1 MLWQEKTPGEDF
13 VVPSA
18 VLDLSF
24 RITCPVLPVDHGAAL
39 FNSLHRA
46 LPWLTEEPLAAIH
59 SIHGAA
65 SGNGWTRPD
74 DSPNSL
80 LQLPKRARLYLRLP
94 RHRLDDAR
102 VLEQTNH
109 DIDGYPMHIGP
120 SSERPLVAERNVFCR
135 SVAGFDSDTE
145 TRFTEQVVAALIDAD
160 IHATKLLCGLAHT
173 VSEKTGCVRARSVML
188 ADLELHESVWLQ
200 QHGLGSHRLLGC
212 GIFLPHKSIAAV
224 AGDPSQ
230 ARQ

>member
-1 MLWQEKTPGEDF
+1 MTMLWQEQARADDF
-13 VVPSA
+13 VVPST

-24 RITCPVLPVDHGAAL
+24 RINCPVLPVDHGAAL
-39 FNSLHRA
+39 CKSLKLV

-74 DSPNSL
+74 DAPDSL
-80 LQLPKRARLYLRLP
+80 LQLPQRARLHLRLP

-102 VLEQTNH
+102 VLEHTDH
-109 DIDGYPMHIGP
+109 DVGGFPMQIGA
-120 SSERPLVAERNVFCR
+120 SGERPLVAERNVFCR

-145 TRFTEQVVAALIDAD
+145 THFTEQVIAALTDAG

-173 VSEKTGCVRARSVML
+173 LSDETTVIRARSIML
-188 ADLELHESVWLQ
+188 ADLELREAIWLQ

-224 AGDPSQ
+224 AGDPG
-230 ARQ
+230 